1 MRYLAGLTAILAL
14 SACTLP
20 NNSEWASEWNKEWGS
35 ASAPGQTVA
44 ITSLPGWS
52 QANTA
57 TALSSFVISC
67 KALMLMPPDTALGG
81 SGITQQRGGQAGQ
94 WAPACTAAKAVPP
107 NDEAAARQFFQSW
120 FNVFVVSHN
129 ATISGYFEPEMDGSK
144 NERPGY
150 TVPLYAKPALA
161 SLANLP
167 RTAINSGA
175 LYRKAPVTAYVRS
188 EADAFMLQ
196 VQGSGRLR
204 LPNGQVLS
212 VGFNGQNNQPYTP
225 IGAILV
231 KMGALAPDNVSYQ
244 SISDWLHANP
254 AQADAIMEQNQNYVY
269 LRPLGYLPADEGAPG
284 TLGVPLTPQ
293 HSVAIDRTALP
304 LGAPLFIATSNP
316 LTGAPINLLAIAQD
330 TGAGL
335 QGANQA
341 DLFFGSGP
349 SAEAIAGHM
358 HQAGTIYILLPRDQP
373 QP

>member
-1 MRYLAGLTAILAL
+1 MRRLASLACILAL
-14 SACTLP
+14 SACALP
-20 NNSEWASEWNKEWGS
+20 NNEWGGTPTS
-35 ASAPGQTVA
+35 GQTIS

-52 QANTA
+52 QANTT

-81 SGITQQRGGQAGQ
+81 AGIAQQRGGQAGL
-94 WAPACTAAKAVPP
+94 WTPACTAAKAVPP
-107 NDEAAARQFFQSW
+107 NDEEAARKFFQSW
-120 FNVFVVSHN
+120 FSVSVVSDN
-129 ATISGYFEPEMDGSK
+129 ATISGYFEPEIDGSK

-150 TVPLYAKPALA
+150 TVPLYAKPALD

-167 RTAINSGA
+167 RSAIDSGA

-188 EADAFMLQ
+188 QADAFMLQ
-196 VQGSGRLR
+196 IQGSGRLR
-204 LPNGQVLS
+204 LPNGQVLT

-225 IGAILV
+225 IGALLV
-231 KMGALAPDNVSYQ
+231 KMGALQPDNVSYQ

-254 AQADAIMEQNQNYVY
+254 AQANAIMEQNQNYVY

-304 LGAPLFIATSNP
+304 LGAPLFISTSNP
-316 LTGAPINLLAIAQD
+316 LTGTPINVLAIAQD

-341 DLFFGSGP
+341 DLFFGSGA

-358 HQAGTIYILLPRDQP
+358 HQAGTIYILLPLAQP